1 MTTQLVIMAKAP
13 LAGQVKTRLV
23 PALGAQ
29 GAAQLAQRMLTRTV
43 TAALAARGEHIHG
56 VTICASPDSQDPA
69 WSSLGLPSDLNWSAQ
84 GDGDLGQRMARAV
97 QSVLSK
103 KEHVLLIGT
112 DLPQLSS
119 ELMQSAAKALLTHE
133 ACLLPTADGGYG
145 LLGLRAWQAVFDDMP
160 WSTPEVCDM
169 TLERLT
175 HTSVWVGPT
184 LHDIDE
190 PADLV
195 HWPDQ
200 ALITALQTRA
210 WHVA

>member
-13 LAGQVKTRLV
+13 LAGQVKTRLI
-23 PALGAQ
+23 PALGAP
-29 GAAQLAQRMLTRTV
+29 GAAQLAQRMLARTV
-43 TAALAARGEHIHG
+43 AAALAARGDHIHG
-56 VTICASPDSQDPA
+56 VTICASPDPQDPA

-84 GDGDLGQRMARAV
+84 GDGDLGQRMSRAV
-97 QSVLSK
+97 QSALSK
-103 KEHVLLIGT
+103 KEQVLLIGT
-112 DLPQLSS
+112 DLPQLTS
-119 ELMQSAAKALLTHE
+119 ELLQSAAKTLLTHE

-160 WSTPEVCDM
+160 WSTPKVCAL
-169 TLERLT
+169 TLQRLS

-200 ALITALQTRA
+200 ALITALKTGAQ
-210 WHVA
+210 HVA

>member
-13 LAGQVKTRLV
+13 VAGRVKTRLI

-43 TAALAARGEHIHG
+43 TAALAARGEHLHG
-56 VTICASPDSQDPA
+56 VTICAAPDPQDPD
-69 WSSLGLPSDLNWSAQ
+69 WSSLGLPSELSWSAQ
-84 GDGDLGQRMARAV
+84 GDGDLGQRMSRAV

-103 KEHVLLIGT
+103 KERVLLIGT

-119 ELMQSAAKALLTHE
+119 ELLQSAAKALLTHE

-160 WSTPEVCDM
+160 WSTPEVCAL
-169 TLERLT
+169 TLERLS

-200 ALITALQTRA
+200 ALITALQTGA
-210 WHVA
+210 QHVA

>member
-13 LAGQVKTRLV
+13 LAGQVKTRLI

-29 GAAQLAQRMLTRTV
+29 GAAQLAQCMLARTV
-43 TAALAARGEHIHG
+43 AAALAARGQHIHG
-56 VTICASPDSQDPA
+56 VTLCASPDPQDPA
-69 WSSLGLPSDLNWSAQ
+69 WSTLGLPSDLNWSAQ
-84 GDGDLGQRMARAV
+84 GDGDLGQRMSRAG
-97 QSVLSK
+97 QIALSK
-103 KEHVLLIGT
+103 KEHVLLVGT

-119 ELMQSAAKALLTHE
+119 ELLQSAAKALLTHE

-145 LLGLRAWQAVFDDMP
+145 LLGLSAWQPVFDDMP
-160 WSTPEVCDM
+160 WSTPEVCAL
-169 TLERLT
+169 TLQRLS
-175 HTSVWVGPT
+175 HTSVWIGPT

-200 ALITALQTRA
+200 AMVTALQTGAR
-210 WHVA
+210 HVA